1 MSPQLLLYRST
12 NNVNR
17 WDRLSDINI
26 GTHQYLAKT
35 SVQKLIGD
43 AAAKIGKIELTKRR
57 LEGQSRYANRV
68 DLPSK
73 GLPTPPSHPDAV
85 ELPGSDAPIYSPIS
99 PYHTPRTSTIN
110 PPYPYDDLVSS
121 DEKFS
126 VIHSAE
132 SQHRISGELAYR
144 HSGEYNSPYNISPR
158 RSGEDYARPEAP
170 PIPPKT
176 PIYGDGE
183 GLRPPQSS
191 RMSAGNPKL
200 PYPDFDVPPIVNK
213 LRKPQ
218 YNPG

>member
-1 MSPQLLLYRST
+1 MLLYRST
-12 NNVNR
+12 NNINR

-85 ELPGSDAPIYSPIS
+85 ELPGNDVPIYSPIS
-99 PYHTPRTSTIN
+99 PYHTPRTSTIIN
-110 PPYPYDDLVSS
+110 PPYPYDDVVSS
-121 DEKFS
+121 DDKFS
-126 VIHSAE
+126 VTPSAE
-132 SQHRISGELAYR
+132 SQHRISGEMAYR

-200 PYPDFDVPPIVNK
+200 PYPDFDGPPIVNK